1 MLYLVILKMGPH
13 KKNQCD
19 YFIEIFD
26 SHCNETD
33 NHTLLQEI
41 IENRKTFISNQLGES
56 NIGNLADLF
65 STQAAKDII
74 GKQASPTLPKH
85 YFLIE
90 QVALRLFGCLLSCW
104 TELEIFRTIKNSTL
118 TIIQNAD
125 NAHHTYNSP
134 VINEHFHYEIVA
146 DIALDTRLF
155 HTEFCDQPLRLS
167 DAIVLINIA
176 TFIKEHQWYEMLG
189 MLNISSKGEHFILYQ
204 FNDKS
209 AYPNIISSALINSAP
224 TSRNWLFF
232 DDFFQSSKWQ
242 PIHQS
247 YSILNLECATKI
259 STTLGKSQLMNKS
272 SDDIEKSIFSSI
284 LDHKKVCEA
293 IRLTVSGSKSKANF
307 YLYLAQK
314 GLANALKESGRDVV
328 FTIIEKPAM
337 VLFYQS
343 MNIDTP
349 EASPYLFT
357 SAQDI
362 NKNGVVTYK
371 GIWLLKNATLAF
383 NQYNFKE
390 YNVKII
396 GLRKLL
402 RNH

>member
-1 MLYLVILKMGPH
+1 MGPH
-13 KKNQCD
+13 KKKQCD

-26 SHCNETD
+26 SYCNKTD
-33 NHTLLQEI
+33 NPNLLQQI
-41 IENRKTFISNQLGES
+41 IENRKMFISSQLGES
-56 NIGNLADLF
+56 SIGNLADLF
-65 STQAAKDII
+65 STQTAKDTI

-90 QVALRLFGCLLSCW
+90 QIALRLFGCLLSCW
-104 TELEIFRTIKNSTL
+104 TELEIFRTIKNAALSFSHCT
-118 TIIQNAD
+118 NH
-125 NAHHTYNSP
+125 AHHSYNSP
-134 VINEHFHYEIVA
+134 VINEHYHYEIVA

-155 HTEFCDQPLRLS
+155 HTAFCEQPLRLS

-209 AYPNIISSALINSAP
+209 AYPNIISSALINSP
-224 TSRNWLFF
+224 STSRNWLFF
-232 DDFFQSSKWQ
+232 DDFFQSPKWQ
-242 PIHQS
+242 PIQQS
-247 YSILNLECATKI
+247 HSIFNLKCATKV
-259 STTLGKSQLMNKS
+259 STALSQSQLMNKS
-272 SDDIEKSIFSSI
+272 SYDIEKGLFSSI
-284 LDHKKVCEA
+284 LDHSKVCEA
-293 IRLTVSGSKSKANF
+293 IRLTVSGDKSKANF
-307 YLYLAQK
+307 HLYLAQK
-314 GLANALKESGRDVV
+314 GLANALKESGRDMV

-343 MNIDTP
+343 INIHTP
-349 EASPYLFT
+349 EAAPYLFT

-362 NKNGVVTYK
+362 NKNGIVTYK
-371 GIWLLKNATLAF
+371 GIWVLNNATLAF

-396 GLRKLL
+396 ELRKLL

>member
-1 MLYLVILKMGPH
+1 MRSH
-13 KKNQCD
+13 KKNQCA
-19 YFIEIFD
+19 YFIDIFD
-26 SHCNETD
+26 SHCNETN
-33 NHTLLQEI
+33 NHNLLQEI
-41 IENRKTFISNQLGES
+41 IENRKMIISSQLCES
-56 NIGNLADLF
+56 NTGNLADLF

-74 GKQASPTLPKH
+74 GKQPSLTLPEH

-90 QVALRLFGCLLSCW
+90 QLAQRLFGCLLSCW
-104 TELEIFRTIKNSTL
+104 TELEIFRTIKKSALSNVHITNTS
-118 TIIQNAD
+118 
-125 NAHHTYNSP
+125 HTYSSP
-134 VINEHFHYEIVA
+134 VIDEHYHYEIVV

-155 HTEFCDQPLRLS
+155 HTEFCEQPLLLS

-189 MLNISSKGEHFILYQ
+189 MLNISSRGEHFILYQ
-204 FNDKS
+204 FDDNNP
-209 AYPNIISSALINSAP
+209 YPKIISSALINSLS

-232 DDFFQSSKWQ
+232 DDFFQGSKWQ

-247 YSILNLECATKI
+247 HSILNLKCATKI
-259 STTLGKSQLMNKS
+259 STTLSKSQLMNKS
-272 SDDIEKSIFSSI
+272 SNSLEKRIFSSI
-284 LDHKKVCEA
+284 LDQEKVCEA

-314 GLANALKESGRDVV
+314 GLANALKQSGRDVV

-343 MNIDTP
+343 MNIETP
-349 EASPYLFT
+349 TTSPYLFT
-357 SAQDI
+357 SEQDI

-371 GIWLLKNATLAF
+371 GIWLLNNATLAF

-396 GLRKLL
+396 RLRKLL
-402 RNH
+402 RNN

>member
-1 MLYLVILKMGPH
+1 MLYLVSLKMKPH

-26 SHCNETD
+26 SHCNEID

-41 IENRKTFISNQLGES
+41 IENRKSFISNQLGKS
-56 NIGNLADLF
+56 NTGNLADLF

-74 GKQASPTLPKH
+74 GKQPSLTLPKH

-104 TELEIFRTIKNSTL
+104 TELEIFRTIKNSALSNVHITN
-118 TIIQNAD
+118 TS
-125 NAHHTYNSP
+125 HSYSSP
-134 VINEHFHYEIVA
+134 VINEHYHYEIVA

-155 HTEFCDQPLRLS
+155 HTEFCEQPLLLS

-189 MLNISSKGEHFILYQ
+189 MLNISSRGEHFILYQ
-204 FNDKS
+204 FDDNNP
-209 AYPNIISSALINSAP
+209 YPKIISSALINIPSI
-224 TSRNWLFF
+224 SRNWLFF
-232 DDFFQSSKWQ
+232 DDFFQGSKWQ

-247 YSILNLECATKI
+247 HLILNLKCATKI
-259 STTLGKSQLMNKS
+259 STILSKSQLMNKS
-272 SDDIEKSIFSSI
+272 SNSLEKRIFSSI
-284 LDHKKVCEA
+284 LEQEKVCEA

-314 GLANALKESGRDVV
+314 GLANALKQSGRDVV

-343 MNIDTP
+343 MNIETP
-349 EASPYLFT
+349 TTSPYLFT
-357 SAQDI
+357 SKQDI
-362 NKNGVVTYK
+362 NRNGVVTYK
-371 GIWLLKNATLAF
+371 GIWLLNNATLAF

-396 GLRKLL
+396 RLRKLL
-402 RNH
+402 RNN